1 MITPARLTAL
11 LLALSPALSRAQDA
25 PRLGFPVDCVLG
37 ETCYIQQYMDRDQGP
52 GALDFTCGP
61 LSYDGHSGTD
71 IALPTLRAMQA
82 GVNVLAAAPGRV
94 RGVRDGMADQ
104 LYTDETREAVAGRD
118 CGNGVAIDHGNGW
131 ETQYCH
137 LALGSVTVRPG
148 DSVQTGDVL
157 GRIGLSGRTQFPHLH
172 LSLRHNGQEID
183 PFGPGDDTACALS
196 PAGDAAL
203 WSVPV
208 PYVPGG
214 LLALAFADHMPDF
227 TAVKAGTAETA
238 ITRTSDV
245 IVIHAL
251 VWGVRAGD
259 ILSMQMTGPGD
270 IVVSQEIGLDR
281 TQAQVFRA
289 IGKRRPEGGWPAGQY
304 QGRVLLMRGNDV
316 LGSAEIAAEVR

>member
-1 MITPARLTAL
+1 MFKPALLTL
-11 LLALSPALSRAQDA
+11 LLAMGPAVSRAQDA
-25 PRLGFPVDCVLG
+25 PLLAFPVECVLG
-37 ETCYIQQYMDRDQGP
+37 DTCYIQQFMDRDPGP
-52 GALDFTCGP
+52 GARDFTCGP

-71 IALPTLRAMQA
+71 IALPTLRAMEA

-104 LYTDETREAVAGRD
+104 LYSDATREALAGRD

-137 LALGSVTVRPG
+137 LALGSVAVRPG
-148 DSVQTGDVL
+148 DMVETGDVL

-172 LSLRHNGQEID
+172 LSLRHNGEEID
-183 PFGPGDDTACALS
+183 PFGPGDDAACALA
-196 PAGDAAL
+196 PAGGAAL
-203 WSVPV
+203 WSDPV

-227 TAVKAGTAETA
+227 AAVKAGTAETA
-238 ITRTSDV
+238 ITRSSDV

-259 ILSMQMTGPGD
+259 VLSMQMTGPGD

-281 TQAQVFRA
+281 TQAQAFRA
-289 IGKRRPEGGWPAGQY
+289 IGKRRPNGGWPAGRY
-304 QGRVLLMRGNDV
+304 EGRVLLMRGNDV
-316 LGSAEIAAEVR
+316 LGSAQIAADVP

>member
-1 MITPARLTAL
+1 MIRPALLAL
-11 LLALSPALSRAQDA
+11 LLAMGPSLARAQDA
-25 PRLGFPVDCVLG
+25 PLLAFPVDCVLG
-37 ETCYIQQYMDRDQGP
+37 ETCHIQQYMDRDPGP
-52 GALDFTCGP
+52 GARDFTCGP

-71 IALPTLRAMQA
+71 IALPTLRAMDA

-104 LYTDETREAVAGRD
+104 LYSDETRDAVAGRD

-137 LALGSVTVRPG
+137 LAMGSVAVRPG
-148 DSVQTGDVL
+148 DMVDTGDVL

-172 LSLRHNGQEID
+172 LSLRHNGEEID
-183 PFGPGDDTACALS
+183 PFGPGDASACALA
-196 PAGDAAL
+196 PAGEATL
-203 WSVPV
+203 WSDRVA
-208 PYVPGG
+208 YVPGG
-214 LLALAFADHMPDF
+214 LLAFAFADHMPGFD
-227 TAVKAGTAETA
+227 AVKAGTAETA
-238 ITRTSDV
+238 ITRASDV

-270 IVVSQEIGLDR
+270 IVVSQEIGLER
-281 TQAQVFRA
+281 TQAKAFRA
-289 IGKRRPEGGWPAGQY
+289 IGKRRPAEGWPPGRY

-316 LGSAEIAAEVR
+316 LGSAQIAADLP